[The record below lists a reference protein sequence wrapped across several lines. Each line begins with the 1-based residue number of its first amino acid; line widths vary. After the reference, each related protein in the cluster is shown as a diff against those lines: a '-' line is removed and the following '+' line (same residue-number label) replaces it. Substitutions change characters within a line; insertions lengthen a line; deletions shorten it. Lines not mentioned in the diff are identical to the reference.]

1 MGLVRRTPRCTDCGA
16 FLRPDVVWFEEALP
30 AEALARAE
38 DEARRADLMI
48 VAGTS
53 AEVYPAA
60 ALPRSAKAAG
70 AVVVEVNPR
79 LTPLSSIA
87 DHVLRAPSASA
98 LPALVSAA
106 WPVGADGGGAK

>member
-1 MGLVRRTPRCTDCGA
+1 M
-16 FLRPDVVWFEEALP
+16 WFEEALP